1 MRNPWVHDEMPEGA
15 GTGYDGHVRLLATL
29 VWGTLAVGVGGFM
42 LLSGTGIIDPALGQ
56 SAASVISYV
65 VTAVAAALLLPLVLR
80 LVLIS
85 RLLATVVFLGGS
97 WGLGRF
103 LWTRE
108 SARIERLLTDGEG
121 VGAGAESVDRLIEVV
136 DVAFAVV
143 TAAA

>member
-15 GTGYDGHVRLLATL
+15 GYSGHVRLLATL
-29 VWGTLAVGVGGFM
+29 AWGTLTVGVGGFM
-42 LLSGTGIIDPALGQ
+42 LLSGTGVVDPSVGQ
-56 SAASVISYV
+56 SAASVLSYV
-65 VTAVAAALLLPLVLR
+65 VTAVAAALLSPLVLR
-80 LVLIS
+80 LILIS

-108 SARIERLLTDGEG
+108 SDRIERLLTDGER
-121 VGAGAESVDRLIEVV
+121 VGAGTESVDKLIEVV
-136 DVAFAVV
+136 DVVFAVV

>member
-1 MRNPWVHDEMPEGA
+1 MDDEPGLAELT
-15 GTGYDGHVRLLATL
+15 GTHLEREDE
-29 VWGTLAVGVGGFM
+29 WFE
-42 LLSGTGIIDPALGQ
+42 
-56 SAASVISYV
+56 

-80 LVLIS
+80 LILIS

-108 SARIERLLTDGEG
+108 SDRIERLLTDGER
-121 VGAGAESVDRLIEVV
+121 VGAGTESVDKLIEVV
-136 DVAFAVV
+136 AVVFAVV